1 MRFASREKWWPGC
14 SVLATLCT
22 RRHEVLLFFVFS
34 ISSFL
39 VKSEVFISSSFT
51 VFPLYKH
58 KLLIRQFARSS
69 LLVLA
74 TPSSF
79 YHPCWMNQQM
89 DTRRKKTKVYY
100 SKQRDLLIINPKSKL
115 HQEAWKGRTTKSFDS
130 QILAL
135 EGFKEVYVTSNQGAI
150 NFHKAFW
157 RKFQVVPF
165 CMFFPKYFLF
175 YFCPVLVHLT

>member
-1 MRFASREKWWPGC
+1 MK
-14 SVLATLCT
+14 T
-22 RRHEVLLFFVFS
+22 
-34 ISSFL
+34 
-39 VKSEVFISSSFT
+39 EVFISASFT

-89 DTRRKKTKVYY
+89 DTRRKTKVYY
-100 SKQRDLLIINPKSKL
+100 SKRRDLLIINPKSKL
-115 HQEAWKGRTTKSFDS
+115 HQESWKGRTTKSFDS

-150 NFHKAFW
+150 NFHKTFW

-165 CMFFPKYFLF
+165 CMFSRKYFLF